1 LKGKFYLQRHLSL
14 SGKYKPELD
23 GLRAIAVTLTV
34 LAHTGNFSNYSKYG
48 VDVFFVLSGWFISEV
63 FLEKKLSVKD
73 FLVNRFARLY
83 PLVILY
89 SIVAV
94 IFSLRFRT
102 PGAWEGSFASLL
114 MVKNF
119 QSSDSLFGHF
129 WSLSGEF
136 QFYILIAVMV
146 SVLGHS
152 RIYSLIAPVFL
163 FMLINIYIQYSFDF
177 FNFSAFFDYNLIFG
191 RPCEIWLGVFAYF
204 LCRRKN
210 LKYPHLFGVLFFV
223 NLSLFILSS
232 RPHWIAF
239 ATFFAICYLNFKQN
253 GFVVKV
259 LGISILRTVGM
270 LSYSIY
276 IWHLLIV
283 NIYEVAYI
291 HFYRQNPEMP
301 LISFLLVMVV
311 SIFVAY
317 FSYKFFEMPVK
328 SKLIAKFQRSVRS

>member
-1 LKGKFYLQRHLSL
+1 MQRHLSL
-14 SGKYKPELD
+14 SSKYKPELD

-48 VDVFFVLSGWFISEV
+48 VDIFFVLSGYFISEV
-63 FLEKKLSVKD
+63 FLDKKLSVKD

-94 IFSLRFRT
+94 MFSLRFRT
-102 PGAWEGSFASLL
+102 PGAWEGSISSLL

-129 WSLSGEF
+129 WSLSSEF
-136 QFYILIAVMV
+136 QFYILIAIMV

-152 RIYSLIAPVFL
+152 RIYIFIAPVLL
-163 FMLINIYIQYSFDF
+163 FMLISILLQYWLIYS
-177 FNFSAFFDYNLIFG
+177 NSNTFFDYNLIFG

-210 LKYPHLFGVLFFV
+210 LKYTYLLGAMFFV
-223 NLSLFILSS
+223 TLLLFILSKHPFS
-232 RPHWIAF
+232 IAL
-239 ATFFAICYLNFKQN
+239 ATFFVICYLDFKQD
-253 GFVVKV
+253 GFVVRV
-259 LGISILRTVGM
+259 LGLSIIRTMGM

-283 NIYEVAYI
+283 NFYEVACI
-291 HFYRQNPEMP
+291 HFYRRNPENS
-301 LISFLLVMVV
+301 LISFLFVLVV

-317 FSYKFFEMPVK
+317 FSYKYFEMPVK
-328 SKLIAKFQRSVRS
+328 SKIISRFQRSVRY

>member
-1 LKGKFYLQRHLSL
+1 MKGKFHLKRQLSL
-14 SGKYKPELD
+14 SSKYKPELD

-48 VDVFFVLSGWFISEV
+48 VDIFFVLSGYFISEV

-94 IFSLRFRT
+94 MFSLRFRT
-102 PGAWEGSFASLL
+102 PGAWEGSISSLL
-114 MVKNF
+114 MMKNF
-119 QSSDSLFGHF
+119 YSSDSLFGHF
-129 WSLSGEF
+129 WSLSSEF
-136 QFYILIAVMV
+136 QFYILIAIMV
-146 SVLGHS
+146 TVLGHS
-152 RIYSLIAPVFL
+152 RIYILIAPILL
-163 FMLINIYIQYSFDF
+163 FMLISILIEYYFDF
-177 FNFSAFFDYNLIFG
+177 SNSNTFFDYNLIFG

-210 LKYPHLFGVLFFV
+210 LKYTYLLGAMFFV
-223 NLSLFILSS
+223 TLLLFIIGNHPFS
-232 RPHWIAF
+232 IAL
-239 ATFFAICYLNFKQN
+239 ATFFAICYLDFKQN
-253 GFVVKV
+253 GFVVGV
-259 LGISILRTVGM
+259 LGVSIMRTMGM

-291 HFYRQNPEMP
+291 HFYRRNPEIP
-301 LISFLLVMVV
+301 LISFLFVLVV

-317 FSYKFFEMPVK
+317 FSYKYFEMPVK
-328 SKLIAKFQRSVRS
+328 SKLISRFQRSVRY

>member
-1 LKGKFYLQRHLSL
+1 LQRHLSL
-14 SGKYKPELD
+14 SSKYKPELD

-63 FLEKKLSVKD
+63 FLDKKLSVKD

-94 IFSLRFRT
+94 MFSLRFRT
-102 PGAWEGSFASLL
+102 PGAWEGSIASLL

-119 QSSDSLFGHF
+119 QISDSLFGHF

-136 QFYILIAVMV
+136 QFYILIAIMV
-146 SVLGHS
+146 TVLGHS
-152 RIYSLIAPVFL
+152 KIYILIAPVLL
-163 FMLINIYIQYSFDF
+163 FMLINIYIQDTLISSD
-177 FNFSAFFDYNLIFG
+177 SSSFFDYNLILG

-204 LCRRKN
+204 LCHRKN
-210 LKYPHLFGVLFFV
+210 LKHTHFLVFCFFV
-223 NLSLFILSS
+223 TLLLFILSS
-232 RPHWIAF
+232 HPLWIALG
-239 ATFFAICYLNFKQN
+239 TFFTICYLNFNQS
-253 GFVVKV
+253 GFVVRF
-259 LGISILRTVGM
+259 LGISIMRTMGM

-283 NIYEVAYI
+283 NIYEVTYI
-291 HFYRQNPEMP
+291 HFYRRSPEIP
-301 LISFLLVMVV
+301 LISFLLVLVV

-317 FSYKFFEMPVK
+317 FSYKNFEMPVRLK
-328 SKLIAKFQRSVRS
+328 IIAKFQRNERSRGF